1 MTEKNDIKQELTT
14 INENIK
20 KNPDNIELYK
30 KRAAIYYKLNEYG
43 KALNDY
49 YHILE
54 KEPENKEVKTE
65 IEMIKTILRYTNTDI
80 YASTNTNMDP
90 WLE

>member
-1 MTEKNDIKQELTT
+1 MAKKSDIEKELEIITRHIQEKG
-14 INENIK
+14 E
-20 KNPDNIELYK
+20 DMELYK
-30 KRAAIYYKLNEYG
+30 KRASLYYKLNEYG

-54 KEPENKEVKTE
+54 KEPGNKEVETE

>member
-1 MTEKNDIKQELTT
+1 MTKKKDIEKELAELNEKIK
-14 INENIK
+14 N
-20 KNPDNIELYK
+20 NPGDIELYK
-30 KRAAIYYKLNEYG
+30 TRAAIFYKLNEYG

-65 IEMIKTILRYTNTDI
+65 IDMINTILRYTNTDI